1 MGKTVIKEN
10 MFPEIVECYNREGKS
25 AALNLLRN
33 KYSIRN
39 TYFVMNRIKGS
50 GKYHYDKDTDSFSE
64 ASSNET
70 DGIFMN
76 LDELCGGGKPPSAAG
91 KEVQSVFD
99 NRTSAMEKL
108 VHELVSDRLLA
119 LSRYIVLDTST
130 RTIMVDQTSLLAD
143 GYNIVTH

>member
-10 MFPEIVECYNREGKS
+10 MFPEIVECYNRDGRP
-25 AALNLLRN
+25 AAINLLRN
-33 KYSIRN
+33 KYGIKN
-39 TYFVMNRIKGS
+39 TYFVMKRIKGS
-50 GKYHYDKDTDSFSE
+50 SKYHYDKDTDSFSG
-64 ASSNET
+64 ADSNEP

-76 LDELCGGGKPPSAAG
+76 LDELCSGGKAPTASG

-99 NRTSAMEKL
+99 SRTIAMEKL

-130 RTIMVDQTSLLAD
+130 RTLMVDQTSLLAD
-143 GYNIVTH
+143 GYQIVTH